1 MHENYSGFQFTMT
14 KEWKSDMVQYA
25 WEKIAEKL
33 GIAENSIL
41 LRKVQKQ
48 LSVDVLAYIH

>member
-1 MHENYSGFQFTMT
+1 MT